1 MSEPHH
7 HHHDQ
12 GEDVEGVPSR
22 QEAGSRLNKRDSKLG
37 LRNLFHRNRSA
48 TEAERMSTVAP
59 RETQT
64 RSGGL
69 RASIASVSHWPYGL
83 HHSHGHAQRSE
94 VTLSGSGSP
103 LTPTFPGPTLK
114 HKKSASNVRGH
125 ASPRTSRGSLA
136 AWDPPTLCQV
146 YPQAIKQARLPACTA
161 SAEAILRLHQ
171 HKGIFSIGDTFGSGS
186 ATAADGAAPS
196 TAGDKSER
204 GRRRHRRNTSGS
216 VALRLDWTTK
226 FFVLISGYLLQYTGD
241 GPLDR
246 LPEKVLPLG
255 KDSAAFVSDVIPG
268 RHWVLQ
274 ITATADSDSAAPS
287 SHASSLLARLP
298 FRGQDKRQ
306 ASNLLMVFENAAD
319 MESWLAT
326 LRNAIEGLGGR
337 KKLSET
343 GNMNVDNEASELRSQ
358 TSQRTLVVGDYG
370 GATSHESWDERQS
383 TSNPDINM
391 DFADAEGT
399 RGQSFDEAASTASV
413 ISHDG
418 RQLDGLR
425 DSTQRF
431 SYLSSGQRTVLTS
444 AGSSPACSPVRDSF
458 ASLQDSIPELTA
470 LDDQPR
476 PRPRPNASAIS
487 DRRQSLQTM
496 NHLLE
501 MRLAT
506 SRPVSGLSAWNFDPS
521 SPSSSSKRSSKRYSL
536 ARSTKSLPEEE
547 AEPSSPPPPLPS
559 QIRGGSRR
567 PPPSALC
574 LNSRPLSFVE
584 DQPSPASP
592 LDENGIPIEV
602 TVETAREAESLFSSW
617 GLPDATKQRSNSRED
632 WENLSPTQPVTQG
645 SPEKRSGYFLAEG
658 IPSAIPA
665 TSVAFQD
672 MLRSTSSIGNHPGS
686 PTKRVDRRRFSLQSQ
701 LSERSSETGRSFLDL
716 SDLGDHLGDLPQIS
730 STSLSKPGSR
740 PGPHFR
746 SMSVANGLG
755 PRRSMTQLVE
765 GPPPAPP
772 PNRALPPI
780 PPPPN
785 RALPPIPRKSSLQV
799 CQSAASP

>member
-7 HHHDQ
+7 YHDQ
-12 GEDVEGVPSR
+12 GEEVERAPSR
-22 QEAGSRLNKRDSKLG
+22 QEASRLNKRDSKLG

-59 RETQT
+59 RETPT
-64 RSGGL
+64 RSGL
-69 RASIASVSHWPYGL
+69 RASIASVSHWPYG
-83 HHSHGHAQRSE
+83 HGHAQRSE
-94 VTLSGSGSP
+94 VSLSGSGSP
-103 LTPTFPGPTLK
+103 LTPTFPPQTLK
-114 HKKSASNVRGH
+114 HKTSASAVRGH
-125 ASPRTSRGSLA
+125 ASPRASRGSLA

-171 HKGIFSIGDTFGSGS
+171 HKGIFSIGDAFGSGS
-186 ATAADGAAPS
+186 TTAADGAAPS
-196 TAGDKSER
+196 TAGADRSER

-246 LPEKVLPLG
+246 LPEKVLSLG

-274 ITATADSDSAAPS
+274 ITATADSDSAAPA

-326 LRNAIEGLGGR
+326 LRREIEGLGG
-337 KKLSET
+337 KKKVSET
-343 GNMNVDNEASELRSQ
+343 GNTNIDNEASELRSQ

-370 GATSHESWDERQS
+370 RATSNDAWDGRQS

-391 DFADAEGT
+391 DFVDAEGS
-399 RGQSFDEAASTASV
+399 RDQSFDEAASTASV

-476 PRPRPNASAIS
+476 PRPRPNAAAIS

-496 NHLLE
+496 NHVLE

-506 SRPVSGLSAWNFDPS
+506 SRLLSGSSALNLDPS

-547 AEPSSPPPPLPS
+547 VESSSPPPPLPS
-559 QIRGGSRR
+559 QVRGGSRKPR
-567 PPPSALC
+567 PSALY
-574 LNSRPLSFVE
+574 LNTRPLSFVE

-592 LDENGIPIEV
+592 PLDENGVPIEV
-602 TVETAREAESLFSSW
+602 TVETAPEPESLFSSW
-617 GLPDATKQRSNSRED
+617 GLPDATKQRCDRGED
-632 WENLSPTQPVTQG
+632 WENLSPTQPVTHG
-645 SPEKRSGYFLAEG
+645 SPEKRSGYFQAEG
-658 IPSAIPA
+658 SSSAAPP

-672 MLRSTSSIGNHPGS
+672 MLRSTSSIGNYPGS
-686 PTKRVDRRRFSLQSQ
+686 PSKRVDRRRFSLQSQ
-701 LSERSSETGRSFLDL
+701 LSERSSEPGRSFLDL

-730 STSLSKPGSR
+730 STSLSKQGSR
-740 PGPHFR
+740 PAPHFR

-755 PRRSMTQLVE
+755 PRRSITQLAE
-765 GPPPAPP
+765 GPPPA
-772 PNRALPPI
+772 
-780 PPPPN
+780 PPPN

>member
-7 HHHDQ
+7 HHHHYHDQ

-114 HKKSASNVRGH
+114 DKKSASNVRGH
-125 ASPRTSRGSLA
+125 ASPRASRGSLA

-171 HKGIFSIGDTFGSGS
+171 HKGIFSIGDAFGSGS
-186 ATAADGAAPS
+186 TTAADGAAPS
-196 TAGDKSER
+196 TAGADRFDR

-216 VALRLDWTTK
+216 
-226 FFVLISGYLLQYTGD
+226 YTGD

-274 ITATADSDSAAPS
+274 ITATADLDHAAPA
-287 SHASSLLARLP
+287 SHATSLLARLP

-326 LRNAIEGLGGR
+326 LRSAIEGLGGR

-343 GNMNVDNEASELRSQ
+343 GNTNIDIEASELRSQ

-370 GATSHESWDERQS
+370 RATSHESWDERHS

-476 PRPRPNASAIS
+476 PRPRPNASAIN

-506 SRPVSGLSAWNFDPS
+506 SRPLSGSSAWNFDPS

-592 LDENGIPIEV
+592 LDENGIPIDV
-602 TVETAREAESLFSSW
+602 TVETAPEAESLFSSW
-617 GLPDATKQRSNSRED
+617 GLPDATKQYSDSRED
-632 WENLSPTQPVTQG
+632 WENLSPTQPVTHG
-645 SPEKRSGYFLAEG
+645 SSEKRSGYLQADG
-658 IPSAIPA
+658 SSSAIPA
-665 TSVAFQD
+665 TSVTFQD
-672 MLRSTSSIGNHPGS
+672 MLRSTSSIGDYPGS
-686 PTKRVDRRRFSLQSQ
+686 PTKRVDRRFSLQSQ
-701 LSERSSETGRSFLDL
+701 LSERSTEPGHSFLDL

-730 STSLSKPGSR
+730 STSLSKQGSR

-746 SMSVANGLG
+746 SMSVAHGLG
-755 PRRSMTQLVE
+755 SRRSMTQLAE
-765 GPPPAPP
+765 GPPPA
-772 PNRALPPI
+772 
-780 PPPPN
+780 PPPN